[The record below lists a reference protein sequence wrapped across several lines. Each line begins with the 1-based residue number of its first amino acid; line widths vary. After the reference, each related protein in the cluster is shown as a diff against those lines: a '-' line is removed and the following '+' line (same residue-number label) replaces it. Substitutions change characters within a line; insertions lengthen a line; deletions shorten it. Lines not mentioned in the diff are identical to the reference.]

1 MTDDTPEPQGEIEIP
16 DTDPLHAHPLTAQ
29 RLGKIEAMRADGGE
43 PYPVRFGRTAT
54 SADLRAEF
62 KDLEAGQET
71 GRQVA
76 VAGRV
81 LNLRRLGKL
90 IFAVLQDG
98 WGTVQLFVDRRT
110 LGDDHFESFEGIDSG
125 DWVGCS
131 GEVITTRRGELSVR
145 ISSYELLSKA
155 LRPLPEKW
163 HGLQD
168 KERRYRQRYLDLI
181 ANEEARRVATMRARI
196 LSELRRQFETR
207 GFLEVETPVLQS
219 LAGGALARPFVT
231 HHNALDIDM
240 YLRIATELHLKRLVV
255 GGLER
260 VFELSR
266 VFRNEGID
274 PTHNPE
280 FTTLEAY
287 QALAD
292 YNDIMDLMEGVVPAV
307 AMAVTGGTVIEYQGR
322 QVDLAPPYPRR
333 SLLDLVSEAVGERIG
348 FDVAGERLA
357 ELLDDAGV
365 GTQPGWGVGKM
376 ITELFEALVEPHLW
390 GPVFVIDYPKETSPL
405 ARVHRTEPNLTER
418 FEFFAGNMELANAF
432 SELNDPVD
440 QRTRFEQQAK
450 AKAEGDEEAHPID
463 EDYIK
468 ALEYGLP
475 PSGGLGIGVDRL
487 VMLLTDQATIR
498 EVVLFPT
505 MRPEELTS

>member
-1 MTDDTPEPQGEIEIP
+1 MTDDTREPQVEIEIP
-16 DTDPLHAHPLTAQ
+16 DNDPLLAHPLTAQ
-29 RLGKIEAMRADGGE
+29 RLEKIEAMRAGGQE
-43 PYPVRFGRTAT
+43 PYPVRFERTAT
-54 SADLRAEF
+54 SADLHAEF
-62 KDLEAGQET
+62 AQLEAGQQT
-71 GRQVA
+71 GREVA

-98 WGTVQLFVDRRT
+98 WGTVQLFVDRKT
-110 LGDDHFESFEGIDSG
+110 LGDDRFEDFETVDSG
-125 DWVGCS
+125 DWVGCR
-131 GEVITTRRGELSVR
+131 GEVMTTRRGELSVR
-145 ISSYELLSKA
+145 ISSYQLLSKA

-181 ANEEARRVATMRARI
+181 VNEEARRVATVRAGV

-240 YLRIATELHLKRLVV
+240 YLRIATELHLKRLVI
-255 GGLER
+255 GGFER

-266 VFRNEGID
+266 VFRNEGVD

-292 YNDIMDLMEGVVPAV
+292 YHDIMDLMEEIVPAV
-307 AMAVTGGTVIEYQGR
+307 ATAATGAMVIEYQGR
-322 QVDLAPPYPRR
+322 EVDLAPPYPRR
-333 SLLDLVSEAVGERIG
+333 ALLDLVSEAVGEPVG
-348 FDVAGERLA
+348 FDLPAEKLA
-357 ELLDDAGV
+357 DLLREAGV
-365 GTQPGWGVGKM
+365 EPKKEWGPGKL

-390 GPVFVIDYPKETSPL
+390 DPIFVIDYPKETSPL
-405 ARVHRTEPNLTER
+405 ARVHRSDGNLTER
-418 FEFFAGNMELANAF
+418 FELFAGNMELANAF

-440 QRTRFEQQAK
+440 QRLRFEQQAK
-450 AKAEGDEEAHPID
+450 AKAEGDDEAHPID
-463 EDYIK
+463 EDFVK

-475 PSGGLGIGVDRL
+475 PTGGLGIGVDRL
-487 VMLLTDQATIR
+487 VMLLTNQATIR

-505 MRPEELTS
+505 MRPE

>member
-1 MTDDTPEPQGEIEIP
+1 MNDDHLEPQADMEAP
-16 DTDPLHAHPLTAQ
+16 DTDPLHAHPLTAL
-29 RLGKIEAMRADGGE
+29 RLEKVEAMRARGEE
-43 PYPVRFGRTAT
+43 PYPVRFERTAR
-54 SADLRAEF
+54 SVDLHAEF
-62 KDLEAGQET
+62 GDLAAGQET
-71 GRQVA
+71 GKDVA

-90 IFAVLQDG
+90 IFAVLQDA
-98 WGTVQLFVDRRT
+98 WGTIQLFVDRKT
-110 LGDDHFESFEGIDSG
+110 LGDDAFESFETVDSG
-125 DWVGCS
+125 DWIGCR
-131 GEVITTRRGELSVR
+131 GEVMTTRRGELSVR
-145 ISSYELLSKA
+145 LSGFEMLSKA

-168 KERRYRQRYLDLI
+168 KGRRYRQRYLDLI
-181 ANEEARRVATMRARI
+181 VNEDARRVATVRAGV
-196 LSELRRQFETR
+196 LSELRRQFESR

-255 GGLER
+255 GGFER

-274 PTHNPE
+274 ATHNPE

-292 YNDIMDLMEGVVPAV
+292 YHDIMDLMEEIIPAV
-307 AMAVTGGTVIEYQGR
+307 ANAATGGTVVEYQGR
-322 QVDLAPPYPRR
+322 SVDLTPPYSRR
-333 SLLDLVSEAVGERIG
+333 PLLDLVSEAVGEPVG
-348 FDVAGERLA
+348 FDWTTDRLA
-357 ELLDDAGV
+357 DLLRRHGAAP
-365 GTQPGWGVGKM
+365 QPGWGPGKM
-376 ITELFEALVEPHLW
+376 IAELYENLVEPHLW
-390 GPVFVIDYPKETSPL
+390 EPVFVIDHPKETSPL
-405 ARVHRTEPNLTER
+405 ARIHRQDPNLTER
-418 FEFFAGNMELANAF
+418 FELFAGNMELVNAF

-440 QRTRFEQQAK
+440 QRLRFEQQAR
-450 AKAEGDEEAHPID
+450 AKAQGDEEAHPID
-463 EDYIK
+463 ADYLR

-475 PSGGLGIGVDRL
+475 PTGGLGIGVDRL

-498 EVVLFPT
+498 EVLLFPT
-505 MRPEELTS
+505 MRPE

>member
-1 MTDDTPEPQGEIEIP
+1 MNDELLEPPSKIEIS
-16 DTDPLHAHPLTAQ
+16 DSDPLHAHPLTAR
-29 RLGKIEAMRADGGE
+29 RLEKVEAMRAGGEE
-43 PYPVRFGRTAT
+43 PYPVRFERTAR
-54 SADLRAEF
+54 SADVHAEF
-62 KDLEAGQET
+62 GELEAGQET
-71 GRQVA
+71 GREVA

-90 IFAVLQDG
+90 IFAVLQDA
-98 WGTVQLFVDRRT
+98 WGTVQLFADRKT
-110 LGDDHFESFEGIDSG
+110 LGEDGFDVFENIDSG
-125 DWVGCS
+125 DWLGCR
-131 GEVITTRRGELSVR
+131 GEVMTTQRGELSVR
-145 ISSYELLSKA
+145 ISSFELLSKA

-168 KERRYRQRYLDLI
+168 KELRYRQRYLDLI
-181 ANEEARRVATMRARI
+181 VNEDARRVATVRAGV
-196 LSELRRQFETR
+196 LSELRRQFEAR

-255 GGLER
+255 GGFER

-292 YNDIMDLMEGVVPAV
+292 YNDIMDLMEQIIPAI
-307 AMAVTGGTVIEYQGR
+307 ATAATGGTVVDYQGR
-322 QVDLAPPYPRR
+322 LIDFAPPYPRLA
-333 SLLDLVSEAVGERIG
+333 LLDLVSEAVGERVG
-348 FDVAGERLA
+348 YDWAADRMT
-357 ELLDDAGV
+357 ELLRQHGV
-365 GTQPGWGVGKM
+365 EPQPGWGVGRM
-376 ITELFEALVEPHLW
+376 IAELYGVLVEPNLW
-390 GPVFVIDYPKETSPL
+390 DPTFVINHPRETSPL
-405 ARVHRTEPNLTER
+405 ARVHRQDPNLTER
-418 FEFFAGNMELANAF
+418 FELFAGNMELVNAF
-432 SELNDPVD
+432 SELNDPID
-440 QRTRFEQQAK
+440 QRRRFEQQAK

-463 EDYIK
+463 EDYVK

-475 PSGGLGIGVDRL
+475 PTGGLGIGVDRL
-487 VMLLTDQATIR
+487 VMLLTDQASIR
-498 EVVLFPT
+498 EVLLFPT
-505 MRPEELTS
+505 MRPE

>member
-1 MTDDTPEPQGEIEIP
+1 MSEDILDPQAENEFS
-16 DTDPLHAHPLTAQ
+16 DADPLHADPLTAR
-29 RLGKIEAMRADGGE
+29 RLEKVEAMRAGGRE
-43 PYPVRFGRTAT
+43 PYPARFERTAR
-54 SADLRAEF
+54 SAELHAEF
-62 KDLEAGQET
+62 GELGAGQET
-71 GRQVA
+71 GREVA

-90 IFAVLQDG
+90 IFAVLQDA
-98 WGTVQLFVDRRT
+98 WGTVQLFVDRKT
-110 LGDDHFESFEGIDSG
+110 LGDEEFGDFESIDSG
-125 DWVGCS
+125 DWIGAR
-131 GEVITTRRGELSVR
+131 GEVMTTRRGELSVR
-145 ISSYELLSKA
+145 ISHFELLAKA

-181 ANEEARRVATMRARI
+181 VNDDARRVAIVRAGV
-196 LSELRRQFETR
+196 LSELRKQFEAR

-219 LAGGALARPFVT
+219 LAGGALARPFIT

-240 YLRIATELHLKRLVV
+240 YLRIATELHLKRLVI
-255 GGLER
+255 GGFER

-292 YNDIMDLMEGVVPAV
+292 YNDIMDLMEEIIPAV
-307 AMAVTGGTVIEYQGR
+307 TTAATGGTVIDYQGR
-322 QVDLAPPYPRR
+322 PIDLTPPYPRIA
-333 SLLDLVSEAVGERIG
+333 LLDLVSEAVGEPVG
-348 FDVAGERLA
+348 FDWDSDRLA
-357 ELLDDAGV
+357 GLLKGSGV
-365 GTQPGWGVGKM
+365 EPQAGWGPGKM
-376 ITELFEALVEPHLW
+376 ITELYEALVEPHLW
-390 GPVFVIDYPKETSPL
+390 DPVFVVDHPQETSPL
-405 ARVHRTEPNLTER
+405 ARIHRLDPNLTER
-418 FEFFAGNMELANAF
+418 FELFAGNMELVNAF

-440 QRTRFEQQAK
+440 QRLRFEQQAE
-450 AKAEGDEEAHPID
+450 AKAGGDEEAHPID
-463 EDYIK
+463 EDYVK

-475 PSGGLGIGVDRL
+475 PTGGLGIGVDRL

-498 EVVLFPT
+498 EVLLFPT
-505 MRPEELTS
+505 MRPE

>member
-1 MTDDTPEPQGEIEIP
+1 MSDDTLEPQDEIEIS
-16 DTDPLHAHPLTAQ
+16 DTDPLHAHPLTAR
-29 RLGKIEAMRADGGE
+29 RLEKVEAMRARGEE
-43 PYPVRFGRTAT
+43 PYPVRFERTDRT
-54 SADLRAEF
+54 VDVRVEFGDL
-62 KDLEAGQET
+62 DAGQET
-71 GRQVA
+71 GKDVA

-90 IFAVLQDG
+90 IFVVLQDA
-98 WGTVQLFVDRRT
+98 WGTIQLFVDRKT
-110 LGDDHFESFEGIDSG
+110 LGEDEFETFETIDSG
-125 DWVGCS
+125 DWIGCR
-131 GEVITTRRGELSVR
+131 GEVMTTRRGELSVR
-145 ISSYELLSKA
+145 ISGFELLSKA

-181 ANEEARRVATMRARI
+181 VNEEARRIAMVRAGI
-196 LSELRRQFETR
+196 LSELRKQFEAR

-255 GGLER
+255 GGFER

-266 VFRNEGID
+266 IFRNEGID
-274 PTHNPE
+274 ATHNPE

-292 YNDIMDLMEGVVPAV
+292 YTDMMDLMEEIIPAV
-307 AMAVTGGTVIEYQGR
+307 AIAATGGTVVEYQGR
-322 QVDLAPPYPRR
+322 TVDLTPPYQRR
-333 SLLDLVSEAVGERIG
+333 TLLGLVSEAVGESVTL
-348 FDVAGERLA
+348 DWNSDRLV
-357 ELLDDAGV
+357 ELLRRHGV
-365 GTQPGWGVGKM
+365 EPQSGWGPGKM
-376 ITELFEALVEPHLW
+376 VTELFESLVEPHLW
-390 GPVFVIDYPKETSPL
+390 DPVFVIDHPKETSPL
-405 ARVHRTEPNLTER
+405 ARVHREDPNLTER
-418 FEFFAGNMELANAF
+418 FELFAGNLEFVNAF

-440 QRTRFEQQAK
+440 QRLRFEQQAK

-463 EDYIK
+463 EDYVK

-475 PSGGLGIGVDRL
+475 PTGGLGIGVDRL

-498 EVVLFPT
+498 EVLLFPT
-505 MRPEELTS
+505 MRPE

>member
-1 MTDDTPEPQGEIEIP
+1 MSDDILEPRAETEIP
-16 DTDPLHAHPLTAQ
+16 DTDPLNAHPLTAQ
-29 RLGKIEAMRADGGE
+29 RLAKVEAMRAAGDE
-43 PYPVRFGRTAT
+43 PYPVRFERTART
-54 SADLRAEF
+54 SALHAEF
-62 KDLEAGQET
+62 GELEAGRET

-98 WGTVQLFVDRRT
+98 WGTVQLFVDRKT
-110 LGDDHFESFEGIDSG
+110 LGEDGFEDFETIDSG
-125 DWVGCS
+125 DWIGS
-131 GEVITTRRGELSVR
+131 RGEVMTTRRGELSVR
-145 ISSYELLSKA
+145 ISSFELLAKG

-181 ANEEARRVATMRARI
+181 VSDDARRVARVRTRV
-196 LSELRRQFETR
+196 LSELRRQFEVR
-207 GFLEVETPVLQS
+207 DFIEVETPVLQS

-255 GGLER
+255 GGFER

-266 VFRNEGID
+266 VFRNEGVD

-292 YNDIMDLMEGVVPAV
+292 YHDIMDLMEEIVPAV
-307 AMAVTGGTVIEYQGR
+307 ATVATGGTVIEYQGR
-322 QVDLAPPYPRR
+322 EVDLTPPYPRLA
-333 SLLDLVSEAVGERIG
+333 LLDLVSEAVGEPIG
-348 FDVAGERLA
+348 FDLPADRLIH
-357 ELLDDAGV
+357 LLHGAGV
-365 GTQPGWGVGKM
+365 EPQPGWGAGKM
-376 ITELFEALVEPHLW
+376 ITELYEALVEPSLW
-390 GPVFVIDYPKETSPL
+390 DPVFVIDHPKETSPL
-405 ARVHRTEPNLTER
+405 ARVHRTDPNLTER
-418 FEFFAGNMELANAF
+418 FELFAGNMELANAF

-440 QRTRFEQQAK
+440 QRLRFEQQAK
-450 AKAEGDEEAHPID
+450 AKAAGDDEAHPID
-463 EDYIK
+463 LDYIK

-475 PSGGLGIGVDRL
+475 PTGGLGIGVDRL

-505 MRPEELTS
+505 MRPE

>member
-1 MTDDTPEPQGEIEIP
+1 MNDDSSDPQTEIEIS
-16 DTDPLHAHPLTAQ
+16 DADPLQAHPLTAR
-29 RLGKIEAMRADGGE
+29 RLEKVEALRARGEE
-43 PYPVRFGRTAT
+43 PYPVRFERTAR
-54 SADLRAEF
+54 SVDLQAEYGQ
-62 KDLEAGQET
+62 LEPGQAT
-71 GRQVA
+71 GRDVS

-90 IFAVLQDG
+90 IFVVLQDA
-98 WGTVQLFVDRRT
+98 WGTIQLFVDRKT
-110 LGDDHFESFEGIDSG
+110 LGADGFEAFEIVDSG
-125 DWVGCS
+125 DWIGCR
-131 GEVITTRRGELSVR
+131 GEVMTTRRGELSVR
-145 ISSYELLSKA
+145 ISGFELLSKA

-181 ANEEARRVATMRARI
+181 VNDDARRVATVRAGV
-196 LSELRRQFETR
+196 LSELRRQFEIR

-255 GGLER
+255 GGFER

-274 PTHNPE
+274 ATHNPE

-292 YNDIMDLMEGVVPAV
+292 YTDMMDLMEEIIPAV
-307 AMAVTGGTVIEYQGR
+307 ATAATGGTVIEYQGR
-322 QVDLAPPYPRR
+322 AVDLTPPYRR
-333 SLLDLVSEAVGERIG
+333 QTLLDLVSEAVGEPVG
-348 FDVAGERLA
+348 LDWASDRLA
-357 ELLDDAGV
+357 ELLQQHGV
-365 GTQPGWGVGKM
+365 EPQRGWGHGKM
-376 ITELFEALVEPHLW
+376 VTELYERLVEPHLW
-390 GPVFVIDYPKETSPL
+390 DPVFVIDHPKETSPL
-405 ARVHRTEPNLTER
+405 ARVHRADPNLTER
-418 FEFFAGNMELANAF
+418 FELFAGNMELVNAF

-440 QRTRFEQQAK
+440 QRRRFEQQAA

-463 EDYIK
+463 EDYLK

-475 PSGGLGIGVDRL
+475 PTGGLGIGVDRL

-498 EVVLFPT
+498 EVLLFPT
-505 MRPEELTS
+505 MRPE

>member
-1 MTDDTPEPQGEIEIP
+1 MSDDSLEPQADIEIP
-16 DTDPLHAHPLTAQ
+16 DTDPLHAHPLTAR
-29 RLGKIEAMRADGGE
+29 RLEKVEAMRADGIE
-43 PYPVRFGRTAT
+43 PYPVRFERTAR
-54 SADLRAEF
+54 SADLHAEYGEL
-62 KDLEAGQET
+62 DPGSDT
-71 GRQVA
+71 GKSVA

-81 LNLRRLGKL
+81 LNLRRLGNL
-90 IFAVLQDG
+90 IFAVLQDT
-98 WGTVQLFVDRRT
+98 WGTIQLFVDRKT
-110 LGDDHFESFEGIDSG
+110 LGDDPFEMFDTIDSG
-125 DWVGCS
+125 DWVGCR
-131 GEVITTRRGELSVR
+131 GEVMTTRRGELSVR
-145 ISSYELLSKA
+145 ISSFELLSKA

-181 ANEEARRVATMRARI
+181 VNEDARRVAGIRAVV
-196 LSELRRQFETR
+196 LSELRKEFEAR

-255 GGLER
+255 GGIER

-274 PTHNPE
+274 ATHNPE

-292 YNDIMDLMEGVVPAV
+292 YNDIMDLMEEIIPAV
-307 AMAVTGGTVIEYQGR
+307 ATAATGGTVVEYLGR
-322 QVDLAPPYPRR
+322 TVDLTPPYPRLA
-333 SLLDLVSEAVGERIG
+333 LLDLVSEAVGEVVG
-348 FDVAGERLA
+348 FDSGSDRLA
-357 ELLDDAGV
+357 NVLQRHGV
-365 GTQPGWGVGKM
+365 QPHPGWGPGKM
-376 ITELFEALVEPHLW
+376 ITELYEALVEPRLW
-390 GPVFVIDYPKETSPL
+390 DPVFVINHPKETSPL
-405 ARVHRTEPNLTER
+405 ARAHRDAPNLTER
-418 FEFFAGNMELANAF
+418 FELFAGNMELVNAF

-440 QRTRFEQQAK
+440 QRLRFEQQAR

-463 EDYIK
+463 EDYLK

-475 PSGGLGIGVDRL
+475 PTGGLGIGVDRL

-505 MRPEELTS
+505 MRPE